1 MDLVGRARDVEGG
14 RIVAAQSRHERS
26 QLDDHAAL
34 ARCAD
39 QLSVTIPFSDDITI
53 LFTPLDVGGRRVPNR
68 FVVQPME
75 GCDAGPDGG
84 PGPLTLR
91 RYRRYAAGGSGLIW
105 FEATAVTPEGRANPR
120 QLWITADN
128 VGAFQRLVDAT
139 RAEAQAISGAGHDV
153 LLVLQLT
160 HAGRYARPDGVPQP
174 IIAQHNSVLDPRIGI
189 GPEYPLICDAELD
202 RLQEA
207 FLCAAELAATA
218 GFDGVDV
225 KACHG
230 YLVSELLAAFTRT
243 DSRYGGPFENRTRF
257 LLEVVARIR
266 AQVSGLLVTSRF
278 NAHDGLPY
286 PHGFGADAEELTE
299 PLELARRLRALG
311 CPVLNVSLGNP
322 YHNPHYG
329 RPYDLPVAGAATP
342 DEHPLV
348 GVARLLGAAAAVQRA
363 VPDVPVVGTGY
374 SWLRHLF
381 PHVAAGVV
389 AQGGVAL
396 VGLGRLALAY
406 PDYVKD
412 LAEKGALDPDKTCAA
427 CSGCSQMMH
436 DGGRVGCRVHD
447 SDIYAEEY
455 RQGRARAT
463 TRRRAKDK

>member
-39 QLSVTIPFSDDITI
+39 QLSVTIPFSDDLRI
-53 LFTPLDVGGRRVPNR
+53 LFSPLDVAGRRLPNR
-68 FVVQPME
+68 FAVQPME
-75 GCDAGPDGG
+75 GCDAEPDGA
-84 PGPLTLR
+84 PGPLTVR

-105 FEATAVTPEGRANPR
+105 FEATAVMPEGRANPR

-128 VGAFQRLVDAT
+128 VGAFRRLVDET
-139 RAEAQAISGAGHDV
+139 RACSSQKHDV
-153 LLVLQLT
+153 LLILQLT
-160 HAGRYARPDGVPQP
+160 HSGRYARPDGTPRP
-174 IIAQHNSVLDPRIGI
+174 IVAQHNPALDSPLGI
-189 GPEYPLICDAELD
+189 GPGHPLISDAELD
-202 RLQEA
+202 QLQEA
-207 FLCAAELAATA
+207 FVRAAELAAAA
-218 GFDGVDV
+218 GFDGVDI

-266 AQVSGLLVTSRF
+266 AHIPRVFVTSRF
-278 NAHDGLPY
+278 NVHDGLPY
-286 PHGFGADAEELTE
+286 PYGFGADAEEWAE

-311 CPVLNVSLGNP
+311 CPVLNISLGNP
-322 YHNPHYG
+322 YYNPHFG

-348 GVARLLGAAAAVQRA
+348 GVARLLRVAAAVQRA

-389 AQGGVAL
+389 AQGDVAL

-406 PDYVKD
+406 PDCVKD
-412 LAEKGALDPDKTCAA
+412 LAEKGALDPPKTCTA
-427 CSGCSQMMH
+427 CSGCSQIMR

-447 SDIYAEEY
+447 RDIYAKEY
-455 RQGRARAT
+455 RQGRARAA
-463 TRRRAKDK
+463 TRRRAKDKRR